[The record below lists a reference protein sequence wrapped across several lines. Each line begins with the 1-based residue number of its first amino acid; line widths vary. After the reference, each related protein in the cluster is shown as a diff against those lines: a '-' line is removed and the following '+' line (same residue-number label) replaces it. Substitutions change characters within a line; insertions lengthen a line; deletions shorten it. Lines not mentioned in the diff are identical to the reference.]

1 MKNYGMDN
9 RASLFSRSE
18 RSTQVLQLFVTGLK
32 KEKELVMIGKQKK
45 MPLMLPKTLRN
56 GGGRDCNRSES
67 EQNTTL
73 PGYHP
78 HPFVRY
84 LLCRVVLMGIGEIA
98 VKKTNTLPQRD
109 LILAGEDR

>member
-45 MPLMLPKTLRN
+45 MPLM
-56 GGGRDCNRSES
+56 
-67 EQNTTL
+67 Q
-73 PGYHP
+73 
-78 HPFVRY
+78 
-84 LLCRVVLMGIGEIA
+84 
-98 VKKTNTLPQRD
+98 
-109 LILAGEDR
+109 EDFEKRRRQGL